1 MYRLE
6 EVRPV
11 PILINHVATVSIVH
25 LASEQAKNVNTG
37 TCTLIYSPK
46 SMILLFDPTQKI
58 TTSVIV

>member
-25 LASEQAKNVNTG
+25 LASEQATNVNTG
-37 TCTLIYSPK
+37 TCIFD
-46 SMILLFDPTQKI
+46 LFT
-58 TTSVIV
+58 